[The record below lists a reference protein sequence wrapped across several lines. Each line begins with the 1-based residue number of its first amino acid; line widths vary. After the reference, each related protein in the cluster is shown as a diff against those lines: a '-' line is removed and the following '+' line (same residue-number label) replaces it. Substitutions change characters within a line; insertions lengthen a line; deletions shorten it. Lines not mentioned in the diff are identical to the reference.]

1 MNAIEAENNIHQ
13 VVYENFV
20 KSNLY
25 FESGFILGLYRILG
39 VIAFL
44 ISLVASFSEN
54 EEEKS
59 RSNVDYYY
67 NPIRSINLYSV
78 CLPIVAFTYDSHI
91 VKIMNRKE
99 H

>member
-1 MNAIEAENNIHQ
+1 MGI
-13 VVYENFV
+13 
-20 KSNLY
+20 
-25 FESGFILGLYRILG
+25 YRILG

-59 RSNVDYYY
+59 RRNVDYYY